1 MEFSLYVHIPFC
13 AVRCPYCD
21 FNVTVARN
29 RPEERYLEAI
39 TAELRSRWKS
49 GPWRAGEVR
58 SVFFGGGTPS
68 LIAPGFIAEFMG
80 EVRRCARERFL
91 PREVTLEAN
100 PEALRLASL
109 EGWRRAGID
118 RLSLG
123 AQSFQARHLAFLGR
137 LHSADEIDDAVRLA
151 RAAGFGN
158 VSLDLIFGMPGQ
170 TLEELD
176 GDLAR
181 VIALA
186 PEHVSAYNLTMEP
199 RTRLYR
205 EWKRGKFQLPGEDEQ
220 AEMFGLIGARLS
232 KAGLRRYEISN
243 FAREGFESV
252 HNRHYWMRGSS
263 LGIGAGAHSCIASS
277 SGGRRWWNLRD
288 HKRFMSRAI
297 AGESCVEG
305 EEALSPRDA
314 RREWVF
320 LRLRLVEGF
329 SVDEFEETFGAGFH
343 ESFPGVLD
351 RLVAAGLVPEGP
363 GRVALSERGRLFSD
377 DAFLSFF

>member
-21 FNVTVARN
+21 FNITVIRN
-29 RPEERYLEAI
+29 RPEARYLKAI
-39 TAELRSRWKS
+39 TAELRSRWEG

-68 LIAPGFIAEFMG
+68 LVEPDFIAKFMS
-80 EVRRCARERFL
+80 EVRRCAGESFS

-100 PEALRLASL
+100 PEAMELAQL
-109 EGWRRAGID
+109 ESWRRAGVD
-118 RLSLG
+118 RISLG

-137 LHSADEIDDAVRLA
+137 MHSADEIDGAVRLA
-151 RAAGFGN
+151 RRAGFGN

-176 GDLAR
+176 DDLAR

-199 RTRLYR
+199 RTRHYR
-205 EWKRGKFQLPGEDEQ
+205 EWKSGKFQLPGEDEQ
-220 AEMFGLIGARLS
+220 AEMFGLIGRRLS

-252 HNRHYWMRGSS
+252 HNLHYWTRGSS

-288 HKRFMSRAI
+288 HKLFMDRAI
-297 AGESCVEG
+297 SGGPCVEG
-305 EEALSPRDA
+305 EEALSPGDA

-329 SVDEFEETFGAGFH
+329 SVDDFEETFGAGIH

-351 RLVAAGLVPEGP
+351 RLTEAGLIPEAA
-363 GRVALSERGRLFSD
+363 GRVALTERGRLLSN